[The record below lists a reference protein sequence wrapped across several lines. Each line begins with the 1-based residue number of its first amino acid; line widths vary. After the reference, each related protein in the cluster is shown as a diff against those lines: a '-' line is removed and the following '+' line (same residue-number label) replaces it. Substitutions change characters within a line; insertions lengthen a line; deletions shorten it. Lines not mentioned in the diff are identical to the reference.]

1 MGYAIDVGNVYVSTD
16 KGATWNHVTYLGEG
30 GDFYSII
37 NDLFVHSSNIATYG
51 GRNHLVQTENGFQTF
66 TKLSYPADFPT
77 YGHARKISFSDSKNG
92 ILFGLYLE
100 MYLIELYYTKNG
112 GKTWEK
118 DFELNSD
125 LYFYDMDGKEGVWY
139 VTTKHDYNG
148 KYYLYKTD
156 KQLDI
161 ESSEVPPITVKNP
174 VTDNLM
180 IECGDKTVKQI
191 EMYDITGRLVLL
203 QNAPNENTVNI
214 SHLCTG
220 IYFLKILLD
229 DQIFNTKILKQ

>member
-30 GDFYSII
+30 GDFYDII
-37 NDLFVHSSNIATYG
+37 NDLFVHSSNIATFG

-77 YGHARKISFSDSKNG
+77 YSNARKISFSDSKNG
-92 ILFGLYLE
+92 MLFGLNPT

-112 GKTWEK
+112 GKTWER
-118 DFELNSD
+118 DLELNNV
-125 LYFYDMDGKEGVWY
+125 YHFYDIDGKEGVWY
-139 VTTKHDYNG
+139 VTTKNDNG
-148 KYYLYKTD
+148 KYILYKTD

-161 ESSEVPPITVKNP
+161 ESSEVPSITVNNP
-174 VTDNLM
+174 VTDNLF
-180 IECGDKTVKQI
+180 IECGDKTIKQI
-191 EMYDITGRLVLL
+191 EMYDITGRLVFF
-203 QNAPNENTVNI
+203 QNTPNENTINI
-214 SHLCTG
+214 NHLRTG
-220 IYFLKILLD
+220 IYFLKILVD